1 MGTIKPVCYLVGIRT
16 VDGLTIVGPFASRN
30 ASEDWA
36 EDYLRPL
43 LTDAQADGL
52 LFTQM
57 LSVDEVA
64 PHLLEPPS

>member
-1 MGTIKPVCYLVGIRT
+1 MSTAKPVCYLVGIPT
-16 VDGLTIVGPFASRN
+16 ANGLTIVGPFASAD

-57 LSVDEVA
+57 LSADDVA
-64 PHLLEPPS
+64 PHLLEPPD